1 MSKKDHIE
9 EAFKEGFKNFEAPV
23 DPSVWAGV
31 QAGMSS
37 GAGAAAGGGMSIAK
51 MIVIGVSAVAAV
63 SVGVALY
70 ISNVDDSTNQ
80 ETVKTQQQLVEKTPE
95 QVVEPSEDIAEVK
108 DQVSPSAG
116 SEVDEPTLTKEEDK
130 TRNTVQNSATTATGN
145 SNIAHNYAATPN
157 TPAGNNNSNLP
168 EGENQGQSSN
178 NSNNSNNA
186 ASNNANQANKH
197 DDDLKEEL
205 SLAAEISE
213 KEGDAPLTV
222 NLSADS
228 NGDVLWVLKDEQGNE
243 KAFSGLRHEIELD
256 KPGSY
261 FITCTSTLGSSAEY
275 KEFAVNVKSNFV
287 CNIDETLLDF
297 DGGIVLTPNGFDK
310 KELKFNCSNTD
321 DIEVFSMVV
330 MNGRTQEKV
339 FETHRIE
346 DMNWGGKDAS
356 GSLLQKGTYFVI
368 IFIGTKDGE
377 TIDPIKKRLIIR

>member
-31 QAGMSS
+31 QAGMSG
-37 GAGAAAGGGMSIAK
+37 GAGAAAGGMSIAK

-70 ISNVDDSTNQ
+70 MSNIDDSTSQ
-80 ETVKTQQQLVEKTPE
+80 DKGKAQQQIVDKTPKQE
-95 QVVEPSEDIAEVK
+95 VEPSEDIAEEK
-108 DQVSPSAG
+108 DQISTSAG
-116 SEVDEPTLTKEEDK
+116 SEIDKPTLTKEEDK
-130 TRNTVQNSATTATGN
+130 TKNTAQNSATTATGN
-145 SNIAHNYAATPN
+145 SNMAHNYAATPN
-157 TPAGNNNSNLP
+157 IPAGNNNSNVP
-168 EGENQGQSSN
+168 EGGNQAP

-186 ASNNANQANKH
+186 NNAANNNANQANKQ
-197 DDDLKEEL
+197 DDDFQEEL
-205 SLAAEISE
+205 SLVAEISE
-213 KEGDAPLTV
+213 KEGDAPLMV
-222 NLSADS
+222 KLFADS
-228 NGDVLWVLKDEQGNE
+228 NGDVQWVLKDEQGNE
-243 KAFSGLRHEIELD
+243 KALSGLRHEIELD

-261 FITCTSTLGSSAEY
+261 FITCTSTLGSSSEY

-287 CNIDETLLDF
+287 CSIDESLLDF
-297 DGGIVLTPNGFDK
+297 EGGIVLTPNGFDK
-310 KELKFNCSNTD
+310 KELRFNCSNKD
-321 DIEVFSMVV
+321 EIEVFSMVV

-339 FETHRIE
+339 FETHRVE

-356 GSLLQKGTYFVI
+356 GSLLDKGTYFVI